1 MTTPDLDIPALVE
14 TYGAEAV
21 KELLEMSLDE
31 CSHLLRDLDSGIEA
45 EQSKRTKDDAH
56 QLKGLAATM
65 TMAGIAELA
74 LELENCA
81 KEGRWQDARNTY
93 TGLRTLYDSVEL
105 KIKAFLNS
113 SV

>member
-31 CSHLLRDLDSGIEA
+31 CSHLLKDLQSDIEA
-45 EQSKRTKDDAH
+45 EQGKRTKDDAH

-65 TMAGIAELA
+65 TMSGIAELA
-74 LELENCA
+74 LALENCA
-81 KEGRWQDARNTY
+81 KEGRWQDAGNTFAEI
-93 TGLRTLYDSVEL
+93 RELYDSVQL